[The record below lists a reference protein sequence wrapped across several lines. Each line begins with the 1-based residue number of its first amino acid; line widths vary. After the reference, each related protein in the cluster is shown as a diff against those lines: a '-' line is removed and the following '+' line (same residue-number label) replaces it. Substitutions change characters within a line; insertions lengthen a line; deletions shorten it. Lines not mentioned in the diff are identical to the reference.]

1 MSNQSENVYVP
12 LEDEHDGDTAAEPTV
27 KEIDN
32 IYNWILDV
40 EKWLLSQD
48 PLQPDD
54 TEDKMLQRML
64 LSLDRMSNSINRR
77 EEKEEKDCEGEI
89 DVETYE
95 KFIKRTEIY

>member
-12 LEDEHDGDTAAEPTV
+12 LADEHDGDTAAEPTV

-32 IYNWILDV
+32 IYNWICDV
-40 EKWLLSQD
+40 VCGDYIRD

-54 TEDKMLQRML
+54 TEDKMLKRML

-77 EEKEEKDCEGEI
+77 EEKDCEGEI